1 MLFCWPGRSTSVDYI
16 ILLHIDHLYLFC
28 DALTLECIFGHGE
41 LPLFALLVAEI
52 RSLPWMHCS
61 RMGNPELYKPLNWKV
76 VLDGS
81 GIFGNGRHTVLQ
93 RWTLL
98 ISRVCFF
105 LFEIVL
111 HMFKNCSDFSLTS
124 LLWYTHLELIVLF
137 QKIAK
142 QDGGRCE
149 MAVYALQCS
158 NLKHILPVC
167 TDWEVCCDLG
177 YFFLWLLVC
186 DPSFSFLF
194 IASLLVSLL

>member
-1 MLFCWPGRSTSVDYI
+1 MLCY
-16 ILLHIDHLYLFC
+16 LLHIISTYFVMLWFLSVFSGMESCHSLPFWWHRYVLFPGC
-28 DALTLECIFGHGE
+28 IAQEWEVQNSTSHWIGRWCWTAVASLEMGVIRCFRGE
-41 LPLFALLVAEI
+41 LY
-52 RSLPWMHCS
+52 S
-61 RMGNPELYKPLNWKV
+61 Y
-76 VLDGS
+76 
-81 GIFGNGRHTVLQ
+81 
-93 RWTLL
+93 
-98 ISRVCFF
+98 SRVCFF
-105 LFEIVL
+105 LFDTVL
-111 HMFKNCSDFSLTS
+111 YMFKNCSDFSLTS

-158 NLKHILPVC
+158 NLKRILPVC